1 MNNKKNVL
9 LYGASGH
16 CKIICSILESMNIP
30 ILGVFDDN
38 LFSNTA
44 NYLHFIGAY
53 NPNYKPDSL
62 LIISIGSNKLRK
74 QISTIIKHQFAIGIH
89 RSAIIDKIVTLG
101 EGTVIMHN
109 TVIQRDVLIGR
120 HCIINTNA
128 SVDHDCVINDFVH
141 ISPSVTLC
149 GNVKVG
155 EGTHIG
161 AGATVIPNIS
171 IGKWCMIGAG
181 AVITKDVPDFS
192 FVVGVPGK
200 ILKTLKNE

>member
-1 MNNKKNVL
+1 MNNKKHVL

-16 CKIICSILESMNIP
+16 CKVICSVMESMDTSIY
-30 ILGVFDDN
+30 GVFDDN
-38 LFSNTA
+38 LISNSVS
-44 NYLHFIGAY
+44 YLHFIGAY
-53 NPNYKPDSL
+53 NPNYKPELSV
-62 LIISIGSNKLRK
+62 IISIGSNKIRK
-74 QISTIIKHQFAIGIH
+74 QLSTLIKHQFTIGIH
-89 RSAIIDKIVTLG
+89 SSAIIDEFVTLG

-109 TVIQRDVLIGR
+109 AVIQRDTIIGS

-128 SVDHDCVINDFVH
+128 SVDHDCSLNDFVH

-161 AGATVIPNIS
+161 AGATVIPNVI

-181 AVITKDVPDFS
+181 AVITKDIPDFS
-192 FVVGVPGK
+192 FVVGIPGK
-200 ILKTLKNE
+200 ILKIMENE